1 MPLFTWQE
9 AEVLVCGSPEIDLD
23 ELKRHTMYQGY
34 KEEDPTIQHF
44 WTVMEE
50 WGHKERS
57 KFIQFA
63 WGRQRLPRPGTWGRK
78 MLLQN
83 QHRYDSFFHVVIPLQ
98 ICLTSLSQLFYELL
112 VFFFLFPL
120 FLFFFF
126 FLSFSFLFFEW
137 QHTVK
142 RKCQWRI
149 HVFFMS
155 SYHLIR
161 RWNSQEKC

>member
-1 MPLFTWQE
+1 
-9 AEVLVCGSPEIDLD
+9 
-23 ELKRHTMYQGY
+23 MYQGY

-98 ICLTSLSQLFYELL
+98 ICLTSLSQLFHELL
-112 VFFFLFPL
+112 VFFFLFPF
-120 FLFFFF
+120 FLFPFFLF
-126 FLSFSFLFFEW
+126 FLSFFRMATHSEKEMPMAHTCFFHVELPPYS
-137 QHTVK
+137 TLELT
-142 RKCQWRI
+142 RKMLALTI
-149 HVFFMS
+149 KYGLGTMMS
-155 SYHLIR
+155 V
-161 RWNSQEKC
+161 